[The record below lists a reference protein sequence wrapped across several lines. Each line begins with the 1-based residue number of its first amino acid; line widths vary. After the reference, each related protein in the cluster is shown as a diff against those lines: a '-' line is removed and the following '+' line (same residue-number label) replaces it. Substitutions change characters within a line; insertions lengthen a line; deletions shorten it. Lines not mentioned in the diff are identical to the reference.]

1 VSFVPPKIETRTRLA
16 GTNNPMAWGRF
27 GASEDHD
34 DQLEGLH
41 YQLRLFF
48 SKVVNFSLMLSKV
61 DKWGAPGRIAGGV

>member
-1 VSFVPPKIETRTRLA
+1 
-16 GTNNPMAWGRF
+16 MAWGRF